1 MTTLSIQHAAQR
13 IAPPETG
20 LKLTRDSDTVNT
32 PITAP
37 IAAPMDAATARLLSD
52 AVAKGETDGDRRN
65 PGEPMPQGEPILELP
80 APKRTLQE
88 AGQQLASVA
97 NRLPVVLA
105 ALLGSHDPITAEEGA
120 ALRAVEAAAA
130 MVAVRAVSDTQEP
143 AKASTDTVGQAPEA
157 GKRNANA
164 GAWLASS
171 KFAILLELLRQVL
184 LQLAASERENSAD
197 SLIMK
202 RDQTERAGD
211 LGIKEAETRLAGAAG
226 AAVVTGAVG
235 GAAMHQAFK
244 STSMQTSTT
253 THNNL
258 AANKTD
264 ISVESGRAGLKGNT
278 TPSQE
283 LRPARDIDGSPST
296 ALAGSDRRT
305 ADLQADVDVNAR
317 PMNANTKDTADKGM
331 VPDNR
336 SSNAEVMARA
346 QNPAARAAA
355 LNMLAQSLGNIVP
368 SGTEIEAAGESK
380 QRQMATNASENYG
393 SVSEHQQQQVASNR
407 DLLASVS
414 QLLDE
419 VLQLQANTSGHQ
431 ISRF

>member
-105 ALLGSHDPITAEEGA
+105 ALLGTHDPITAEEGA

-143 AKASTDTVGQAPEA
+143 GKTSTDTVGQSPEA

-197 SLIMK
+197 SLILK

-211 LGIKEAETRLAGAAG
+211 LGIKEAKTRLAGAVGATVVTATVAG
-226 AAVVTGAVG
+226 AAT
-235 GAAMHQAFK
+235 HQAFK
-244 STSMQTSTT
+244 STEMQTASTT
-253 THNNL
+253 KNAL

-264 ISVESGRAGLKGNT
+264 IAVESGRGGLKGNT

-331 VPDNR
+331 VSDHQ

-380 QRQMATNASENYG
+380 QRQLATNSSENYG
-393 SVSEHQQQQVASNR
+393 NVSEHQQQQVASNM
-407 DLLASVS
+407 DLLKDVS
-414 QLLDE
+414 QLVDE
-419 VLQLQANTSGHQ
+419 VLQRHANTSGQ
-431 ISRF
+431 MITRF